1 MAFPLSARRA
11 TVVLAVALLPA
22 PTAAQILSPQPT
34 GADVTTPDAPAA
46 PYAFHADL
54 VLAAP
59 VIVDATIRS
68 ATRIKG
74 VEAATV
80 APGLTR
86 YYVEADVGALIRGAG
101 GLPTR
106 IGWLVDAG
114 AGTDGRPP
122 KLKKARVLVFGRMAP
137 GAAGPVGQ
145 VQLVSPDAQVDWS
158 PQADALVRRIARAA
172 VAPDAPPRITG
183 VGHAF
188 HVPGSLPG
196 ESETQVFLTTA
207 DARPVSLSILRRPGE
222 RPSYAVALSEIVD
235 EAAGPPL
242 RDTLLWY
249 RLACFLPRTL
259 PGASTVSLEPADADA
274 ARADYRF
281 VLAQLGA
288 CGPRAAVASRRE
300 APVQNG
306 DAPPP
311 PDDRPASPSDDRPTA
326 PTGGGDVSPG
336 AGGPPSGGGGALPS
350 GGGAPG

>member
-1 MAFPLSARRA
+1 MAFPLSARRP
-11 TVVLAVALLPA
+11 TVAVAAALLAASAPAQTLPPPSAGADA
-22 PTAAQILSPQPT
+22 PTA
-34 GADVTTPDAPAA
+34 DASAV
-46 PYAFHADL
+46 PYAFYADL

-68 ATRIKG
+68 AARIKG
-74 VEAATV
+74 VEAASV

-86 YYVEADVGALIRGAG
+86 YYVEADVGALIRGAD

-114 AGTDGRPP
+114 AGRDGRPL
-122 KLKKARVLVFGRMAP
+122 KLKKARVLVFGRIAP

-158 PQADALVRRIARAA
+158 AQADALVRRIARAA

-183 VGHAF
+183 VGRAF

-235 EAAGPPL
+235 EAAGPPP

-259 PGASTVSLEPADADA
+259 PGGSTASLESADADA

-288 CGPRAAVASRRE
+288 CGPRAFVASRRE

-306 DAPPP
+306 DASP
-311 PDDRPASPSDDRPTA
+311 PSDDRPTPASADDSPAA
-326 PTGGGDVSPG
+326 PSD
-336 AGGPPSGGGGALPS
+336 GGGAPPS

>member
-1 MAFPLSARRA
+1 MAFPLSARRP
-11 TVVLAVALLPA
+11 TVAVAAALLAASAPA
-22 PTAAQILSPQPT
+22 QTLSPPPPT
-34 GADVTTPDAPAA
+34 GADAMTADAPAL

-74 VEAATV
+74 AEAAGV

-114 AGTDGRPP
+114 AGRDGRPL

-183 VGHAF
+183 VGRAF

-235 EAAGPPL
+235 EAAGPPP

-259 PGASTVSLEPADADA
+259 PGGSTASLEPADADA

-306 DAPPP
+306 DATPPSDDRLVP
-311 PDDRPASPSDDRPTA
+311 APADDRPAAPSD
-326 PTGGGDVSPG
+326 
-336 AGGPPSGGGGALPS
+336 GGGAPPS